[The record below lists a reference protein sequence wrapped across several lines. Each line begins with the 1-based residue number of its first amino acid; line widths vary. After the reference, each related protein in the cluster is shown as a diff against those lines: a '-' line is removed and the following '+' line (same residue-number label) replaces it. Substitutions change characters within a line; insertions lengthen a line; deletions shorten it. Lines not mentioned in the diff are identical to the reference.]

1 MSAIT
6 RRAVMGAAAAAPFI
20 ASRVR
25 AQTEPVRIGVLTD
38 MSSWGRDNGGPGS
51 VYAAQAAAAE
61 IGNTVAG
68 RPVEILVGDHKMI
81 PDVGMTIARK
91 WFDEMGV
98 HVITDLENSAVALGV
113 SDLAKNKDRIA
124 LMTGPGASDISNAR
138 CNDREV
144 QFTYDSY
151 ALGKVMAKAIS
162 AQGAKTWFFITADY
176 SYGKALESDTTTFLT
191 QLGGK
196 VVGHAVHP
204 SGTADF
210 SALLLQAQASGADV
224 IAFANTGAD
233 CTNCLKQA
241 SEFGL
246 TQGGIR
252 VAGLSMFL
260 TDVHA
265 AGLEVAGGAYMTVS
279 DYWDMNPE
287 AAAWSRAYLAKI
299 GLMPTMLQT
308 GCYGAVHHYLKAVA
322 AAGSTDSGT
331 VMAKMREL
339 PIQDIFTKKAT
350 LRLDGRVERDMYLTQ
365 VKTPAQSKG
374 PWDYLRIVQTVP
386 GADCTR
392 PASESVCPL
401 FKS

>member
-1 MSAIT
+1 MTRIT
-6 RRAVMGAAAAAPFI
+6 RRAMLGAAAAVPFV
-20 ASRVR
+20 ADR
-25 AQTEPVRIGVLTD
+25 ARAAGEPVRIGVLTD

-51 VYAAQAAAAE
+51 VYAAQAAINEA
-61 IGNTVAG
+61 GGTVAG
-68 RPVEILVGDHKMI
+68 RPVELLVGDHKMI

-98 HVITDLENSAVALGV
+98 HAITDLENSAVALGV
-113 SDLAKNKDRIA
+113 SDLAKQKDRIA
-124 LMTGPGASDISNAR
+124 LMTGPGASDISNSR

-144 QFTYDSY
+144 QFTYDTY

-176 SYGKALESDTTTFLT
+176 AYGKTLEADTTTFL
-191 QLGGK
+191 QQAGGK
-196 VVGHAVHP
+196 VLGHAVHP

-210 SALLLQAQASGADV
+210 SALLLQAKASGADV

-241 SEFGL
+241 QEFGL
-246 TQGGIR
+246 TTGGTR
-252 VAGLSMFL
+252 VVGLSMFL

-279 DYWDMNPE
+279 DYWDMTPE
-287 AAAWSRAYLAKI
+287 TATWSRAYLAKV

-308 GCYGAVHHYLKAVA
+308 GCYGAVRHYLKAVN
-322 AAGSTDSGT
+322 AAGSTEAGA

-339 PIQDIFTKKAT
+339 PIEDMFTKRAV
-350 LRLDGRVERDMYLTQ
+350 LRLDGRVERDMYLAQ

-374 PWDYLRIVQTVP
+374 AWDYLRIVQTVP

-392 PASESVCPL
+392 PAAESVCPL